1 MPDSRA
7 TNMVVIPEP
16 QRDAHAAH
24 QGDVAP
30 AAAAHLGWTDPETG
44 EVLAI
49 EVRGSRDF
57 LLELLALGFEACEP
71 RDHAASVDGADAGDR
86 MGEPRAGANLVTLTA
101 GRSLGVRPASAKPWC
116 TVPEQSFSDSRR

>member
-16 QRDAHAAH
+16 QRDPHAARE
-24 QGDVAP
+24 GDVAP
-30 AAAAHLGWTDPETG
+30 TAAAHLGWTDPETG

-57 LLELLALGFEACEP
+57 LSELLALGFEAFEP
-71 RDHAASVDGADAGDR
+71 RDHATSVDGADAGDR
-86 MGEPRAGANLVTLTA
+86 MGEPRAGANLS
-101 GRSLGVRPASAKPWC
+101 SLRV
-116 TVPEQSFSDSRR
+116 SRRSRGSLQ